1 MEIKQ
6 YEVHVQN
13 ITENFPTLEVSFK
26 IGVLKQKLTVEAQL
40 ENMSAEKIK

>member
-6 YEVHVQN
+6 YEVQHVQN

-26 IGVLKQKLTVEAQL
+26 IGVLK
-40 ENMSAEKIK
+40 